1 MTVDLHPAPH
11 PFEAD
16 LDRRPA
22 NFVQL
27 SPTTFLRR
35 AAGSFEHKVA
45 VIDGDRRI
53 TYGELYS
60 RCRRLASALAG
71 RGVGRLDTVAI
82 LASNVPEMVEAHFGV
97 PMLGAVL
104 NPLNTRLDAPA
115 VAFMLNHGHAKVL
128 IADRE
133 FAALVS
139 AALKEVDHRILVVDI
154 ENPGLPA
161 APAVGEITYEALLAS
176 GDPEFAWREPEDEW

>member
-60 RCRRLASALAG
+60 RSRQLASALAA

-115 VAFMLNHGHAKVL
+115 VAFMLNHGRAKVL
-128 IADRE
+128 IVDRE
-133 FAALVS
+133 FAALMAVVRTQ
-139 AALKEVDHRILVVDI
+139 LDHDLLMVEI
-154 ENPGLPA
+154 ENPGLPD
-161 APAVGEITYEALLAS
+161 APGI
-176 GDPEFAWREPEDEW
+176 GGI